1 MAGVMIVTGGSR
13 GIGAAIARESGRRG
27 WHVCVNYRRH
37 GDEAEAVAASI
48 AAAGGTA
55 VAVPAD
61 VGDEA
66 DVTRLFAEVDEC
78 LGRVTALVNNA
89 GMDIPVPVADVTR
102 EQLEAMFDANAFG
115 PFLCAR
121 EAVRRMSTARGG
133 DGGVIV
139 NISSIAAVYGGMP
152 GDVIYAG
159 TKAAVDA
166 MTMGLAREVGGQGI
180 RVCGVRPGLVAT
192 DLWHD
197 THIDVE
203 QVNRHARS
211 LVPLGRVGTPEEIA
225 HAVLWLCSEDAA
237 YVTGTMLDV
246 SGGREIDIP
255 PAR

>member
-61 VGDEA
+61 VGDE
-66 DVTRLFAEVDEC
+66 
-78 LGRVTALVNNA
+78 
-89 GMDIPVPVADVTR
+89 ADVTR